1 VSRAGKASSAAA
13 DKQRRQKK
21 IAIGGGVLLAL
32 LLAVQGPKTLSM
44 LRGSSAS
51 APAAQPAAPAPG
63 PAPAAPAAGAPAA
76 AAAPVPTATSLKELG
91 NFDAPPKAGPAHLVA
106 FNRFAPRDPFVRG
119 SEYRAPGLE
128 VARVR
133 PTRPVRPTANGPWP
147 ARGDAYTV
155 VLASVAVGAGRG
167 TAERRAL
174 ELRLRG
180 LKPVGILVSSQFRS
194 LRPGYFVVYSGV
206 YETRR
211 AAQRALARVRAKA
224 GRSAYT
230 LRVAR

>member
-1 VSRAGKASSAAA
+1 VSRPRKASSAAA
-13 DKQRRQKK
+13 DKQRRQRK
-21 IAIGGGVLLAL
+21 IAIGGGVVLAL
-32 LLAVQGPKTLSM
+32 LLAIQGPRTLNM
-44 LRGSSAS
+44 LRGSSAA

-63 PAPAAPAAGAPAA
+63 PAPAPAAGTPGAAPAP
-76 AAAPVPTATSLKELG
+76 APTVTSLKQLG
-91 NFDAPPKAGPAHLVA
+91 NFDAPPAAGPGHLVA

-119 SEYRAPGLE
+119 SEHSTPGLE

-133 PTRPVRPTANGPWP
+133 PTRPIRPPRGGPWP

-155 VLASVAVGAGRG
+155 VLASVSVRDGRAA
-167 TAERRAL
+167 AERRVREMRA
-174 ELRLRG
+174 RG
-180 LKPVGILVSSQFRS
+180 LRRVGILVSSEFRS
-194 LRPGYFVVYSGV
+194 LRSGYFVVYSGV

-211 AAQRALARVRAKA
+211 AAQRVLPRARAKA

>member
-1 VSRAGKASSAAA
+1 VSRARKASSAAA
-13 DKQRRQKK
+13 EKQRRQKK

-44 LRGSSAS
+44 LRGSSAA
-51 APAAQPAAPAPG
+51 APAAQPAAPSPD
-63 PAPAAPAAGAPAA
+63 AAPAPTAGTPGAAPAS
-76 AAAPVPTATSLKELG
+76 APTVTSLKELG
-91 NFDAPPKAGPAHLVA
+91 NFDAPPKAGPSHLVA

-119 SEYRAPGLE
+119 SEYRTPGLE

-133 PTRPVRPTANGPWP
+133 PTRPVRPRGGPWP

-155 VLASVAVGAGRG
+155 VLASVAVGAGRR

-180 LKPVGILVSSQFRS
+180 LKRVGILVSSEFRS

-211 AAQRALARVRAKA
+211 GAQRALARARAKA
-224 GRSAYT
+224 GRTAYT